1 MKWGNASGD
10 KVQDLRDYVSVFL
23 TEAHDFWIY
32 KTNFLFFG
40 DDIVSFMTS
49 SNFINSPVCET
60 GE

>member
-1 MKWGNASGD
+1 MLVGTEFRIWEI
-10 KVQDLRDYVSVFL
+10 YVSIFL
-23 TEAHDFWIY
+23 TEAHGFWIY
-32 KTNFLFFG
+32 KSIFLFFG